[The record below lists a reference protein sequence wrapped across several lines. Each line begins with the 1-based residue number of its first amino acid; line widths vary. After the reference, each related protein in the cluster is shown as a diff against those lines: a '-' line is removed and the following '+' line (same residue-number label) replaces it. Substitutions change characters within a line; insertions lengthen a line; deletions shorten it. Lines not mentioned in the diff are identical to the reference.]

1 VTPLAEKLLPWFER
15 NGRKGLPWQSSPPN
29 IYHIWLS
36 EVMLQQTQVST
47 VIDYFNAFIIAF
59 PDLSSL
65 ASASD
70 DRVMAQ
76 WAGLGYYSRARNLHK
91 TAKIVCSKHEGSFPK
106 KYKELVALPGI
117 GPSTAGAI
125 LSLGSNI
132 EAPILDGNVKRVLSR
147 YHRVKGHYSK
157 ASVMKSL
164 WRLAASHTP
173 STRNA
178 EYTQAI
184 MDIGATICTPKN
196 PACDICPIS
205 TQCEAFLN
213 GEQFVFPQKRIKTTL
228 KPEKNLAFLIYIN
241 EQQEIFLNKRPAKGV
256 WGGLWSFEECKDE
269 ESTIKKTINVHN
281 KNAKIIRRLDSFKHS
296 FTHYNLWI
304 SPVLIDSPGG
314 SNNYFRK
321 SSILKGVPAPVKKI
335 IQAL

>member
-1 VTPLAEKLLPWFER
+1 
-15 NGRKGLPWQSSPPN
+15 
-29 IYHIWLS
+29 
-36 EVMLQQTQVST
+36 MLQQTQVST
-47 VIDYFNAFIIAF
+47 VIDYFNAFVVSF
-59 PDLSSL
+59 PDLFTL

-91 TAKIVCSKHEGSFPK
+91 TAKIVCSKYEGSFPK
-106 KYKELVALPGI
+106 NYKELITLPGI

-125 LSLGSNI
+125 LSLGSNL

-147 YHRVKGHYSK
+147 YHRVEGHYSK

-164 WRLAASHTP
+164 WGLAASHTP

-184 MDIGATICTPKN
+184 MDIGATVCTPKN
-196 PACDICPIS
+196 PSCDICPIS

-213 GEQFVFPQKRIKTTL
+213 DEQLFFPQKRIKTAS
-228 KPEKNLAFLIYIN
+228 KPEKSLAFLIYIN
-241 EQQEIFLNKRPAKGV
+241 EQQEIFLNKRPAKGI

-269 ESTIKKTINVHN
+269 ESTIKKTIKAHN

>member
-1 VTPLAEKLLPWFER
+1 
-15 NGRKGLPWQSSPPN
+15 
-29 IYHIWLS
+29 
-36 EVMLQQTQVST
+36 
-47 VIDYFNAFIIAF
+47 
-59 PDLSSL
+59 
-65 ASASD
+65 
-70 DRVMAQ
+70 
-76 WAGLGYYSRARNLHK
+76 
-91 TAKIVCSKHEGSFPK
+91 
-106 KYKELVALPGI
+106 
-117 GPSTAGAI
+117 
-125 LSLGSNI
+125 
-132 EAPILDGNVKRVLSR
+132 
-147 YHRVKGHYSK
+147 
-157 ASVMKSL
+157 MKSL
-164 WRLAASHTP
+164 WELAASHTP

-184 MDIGATICTPKN
+184 MDIGATVCTPKN
-196 PACDICPIS
+196 PSCDICPIS

-213 GEQFVFPQKRIKTTL
+213 NEQLFFPQKRIKTAS

-241 EQQEIFLNKRPAKGV
+241 EQQEIFLNKRPAKGI

-269 ESTIKKTINVHN
+269 ESTIKKTIKAHN
-281 KNAKIIRRLDSFKHS
+281 KKAKIIRRLDSFKHS

>member
-1 VTPLAEKLLPWFER
+1 
-15 NGRKGLPWQSSPPN
+15 
-29 IYHIWLS
+29 
-36 EVMLQQTQVST
+36 M
-47 VIDYFNAFIIAF
+47 
-59 PDLSSL
+59 
-65 ASASD
+65 
-70 DRVMAQ
+70 
-76 WAGLGYYSRARNLHK
+76 
-91 TAKIVCSKHEGSFPK
+91 
-106 KYKELVALPGI
+106 PGI

-125 LSLGSNI
+125 LSLGSNL

-147 YHRVKGHYSK
+147 YHRVEGHYSK

-164 WRLAASHTP
+164 WGLAASHTP

-184 MDIGATICTPKN
+184 MDIGATVCTPKN
-196 PACDICPIS
+196 PSCDICPIS

-213 GEQFVFPQKRIKTTL
+213 NEQLFFPQKRIKTTL

-241 EQQEIFLNKRPAKGV
+241 EQQEIFLNKRPAKGI

-269 ESTIKKTINVHN
+269 ASTIKKTIKAHN
-281 KNAKIIRRLDSFKHS
+281 KNAKIIRRLDRFKHS

-304 SPVLIDSPGG
+304 SPVLIESPGG
-314 SNNYFRK
+314 SNNYFK
-321 SSILKGVPAPVKKI
+321 QGSMLKGVPTPVKKI